1 MSLRPAVHFQAMIAL
16 LIALTLTAMSGC
28 DSGGNHTVAPSI
40 TSFTAT
46 PAILNPVTTGTTTAT
61 LSWTVADATTVSIS
75 GGVGTVT
82 GSSITVTPAN
92 TTTYTLT
99 ATNSAGTS
107 VTATATVKVRNNLG
121 VLAGYMYPG
130 DDADGTGS
138 SATFNDPSAVAVD
151 GSGNLYVADDG
162 NNEIRK
168 VAPDGVVT
176 TIASGEA
183 PSSDA
188 VRAHTSR
195 ALGGNTGS
203 GHVPR
208 RVLLHRAR
216 YTPESRNSLIKN
228 AELSSPEGIAVS
240 SDGGTIYVADSGNN
254 VIRKIVI
261 AAGGSASMSTLAGSL
276 GTSGSADGTGTAA
289 SFSYPVGIA
298 VDARGNLYVADTDN
312 STIRKITSAG
322 VVSTLAGT
330 AGTVGSA
337 DGTGLAASFEYPEG
351 IAVDAS
357 GNLYVADSGNST
369 IRKIT
374 PANVVSTLA
383 GTAGTV
389 GSADGTGSAAS
400 FDYPEGIA
408 VDASGNLY
416 VADTYNSTIR
426 KITPAGGVSTI
437 AGTAGTQDSTD
448 GTGAAARFNRP
459 SGITVDSSG
468 NLYVADSH
476 NSTIRKITS
485 AGVVSTV
492 AGTAEYYGS
501 ADGTGTAAS
510 FSEPTGIAV
519 DASGNL
525 YVADTYNSTI
535 RKITSAGV
543 VSTVAGTAGNYGSS
557 DGTGS
562 AASFS
567 EPVGIAV
574 DASGNLYV
582 ADAGNNTIRKIT
594 SAGVVSTLAGTAGN
608 YGSADGAGTAA
619 SFDSPEGIAVDASG
633 NLYVA
638 DAGNN
643 TIRKI
648 TSAGVVSTLAG
659 TAGNYGSA
667 DGAGTAASFYDPVGI
682 ALDASGNLYVADLHN
697 NTIRKITSAGVV
709 STLAGTAGNYGSAD
723 GTGTAASFYDPVG
736 ITVDASGNLY
746 VADLGNSLVRKI
758 TSEGVVTTIIGNA
771 ANISSRIGSIGPL
784 PASLYEVYFI
794 AADSSGNLF
803 LTVPNAVLMLE
814 P

>member
-28 DSGGNHTVAPSI
+28 DSGGHHTVAPSI

-176 TIASGEA
+176 TIASGAA

-195 ALGGNTGS
+195 ALRGNTAS

-216 YTPESRNSLIKN
+216 YIPESSNSLIKN

-261 AAGGSASMSTLAGSL
+261 AAGGSASMST
-276 GTSGSADGTGTAA
+276 
-289 SFSYPVGIA
+289 F
-298 VDARGNLYVADTDN
+298 
-312 STIRKITSAG
+312 
-322 VVSTLAGT
+322 AGT
-330 AGTVGSA
+330 AGNYGSS
-337 DGTGLAASFEYPEG
+337 DGTGSAARFSDPEG

-357 GNLYVADSGNST
+357 GNLYVADSGNNT

-374 PANVVSTLA
+374 PTGVVSTL
-383 GTAGTV
+383 
-389 GSADGTGSAAS
+389 
-400 FDYPEGIA
+400 
-408 VDASGNLY
+408 
-416 VADTYNSTIR
+416 
-426 KITPAGGVSTI
+426 
-437 AGTAGTQDSTD
+437 
-448 GTGAAARFNRP
+448 
-459 SGITVDSSG
+459 
-468 NLYVADSH
+468 
-476 NSTIRKITS
+476 
-485 AGVVSTV
+485 
-492 AGTAEYYGS
+492 
-501 ADGTGTAAS
+501 
-510 FSEPTGIAV
+510 
-519 DASGNL
+519 
-525 YVADTYNSTI
+525 
-535 RKITSAGV
+535 
-543 VSTVAGTAGNYGSS
+543 AGTAGNYGSS
-557 DGTGS
+557 DGTGT
-562 AASFS
+562 AASFDY
-567 EPVGIAV
+567 PVGIAV

-582 ADAGNNTIRKIT
+582 AD
-594 SAGVVSTLAGTAGN
+594 
-608 YGSADGAGTAA
+608 
-619 SFDSPEGIAVDASG
+619 
-633 NLYVA
+633 
-638 DAGNN
+638 
-643 TIRKI
+643 
-648 TSAGVVSTLAG
+648 
-659 TAGNYGSA
+659 
-667 DGAGTAASFYDPVGI
+667 
-682 ALDASGNLYVADLHN
+682 
-697 NTIRKITSAGVV
+697 
-709 STLAGTAGNYGSAD
+709 
-723 GTGTAASFYDPVG
+723 
-736 ITVDASGNLY
+736 
-746 VADLGNSLVRKI
+746 LGYSLVRKI